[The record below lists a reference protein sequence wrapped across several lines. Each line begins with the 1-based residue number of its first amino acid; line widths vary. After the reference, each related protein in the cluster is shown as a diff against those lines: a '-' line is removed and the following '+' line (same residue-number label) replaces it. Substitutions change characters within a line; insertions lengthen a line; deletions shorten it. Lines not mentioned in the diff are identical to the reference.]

1 MSDLRDQILIFMKDY
16 NLKEGKPP
24 SIKTIST
31 KVKGVT
37 VRQFYKIFTGGIK
50 EASLAADIQAPS
62 ENVISTQKALNARKG
77 KHIRKDAPPPPEA
90 VKPDTYTLSEPQMI
104 RLRVISH
111 LEKGKS
117 PNKIIDELLGFDSD
131 IRLNYKLNLDQ
142 VKAVNDILNAARAR
156 GFETEPLLDILVKV

>member
-50 EASLAADIQAPS
+50 EACLAADIQAPS

-77 KHIRKDAPPPPEA
+77 KHIRKDAPPPSEA

-104 RLRVISH
+104 RLRVISRFPQ
-111 LEKGKS
+111 GRS
-117 PNKIIDELLGFDSD
+117 ISS
-131 IRLNYKLNLDQ
+131 
-142 VKAVNDILNAARAR
+142 
-156 GFETEPLLDILVKV
+156 T